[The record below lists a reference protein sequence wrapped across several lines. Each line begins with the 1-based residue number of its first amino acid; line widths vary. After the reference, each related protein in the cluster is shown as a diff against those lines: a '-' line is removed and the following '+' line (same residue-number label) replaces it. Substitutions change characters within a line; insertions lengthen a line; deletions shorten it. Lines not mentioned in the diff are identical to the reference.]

1 LQDALEQ
8 HRQLGCRLVAVFF
21 GKLDHRVLHDVQR
34 GFVLAY
40 GVDGLLEGPAFDVF
54 EEVG

>member
-1 LQDALEQ
+1 LFADALEQ

-21 GKLDHRVLHDVQR
+21 GKLDHRVLDDVQR
-34 GFVLAY
+34 GFVLAC
-40 GVDGLLEGPAFDVF
+40 VDGLLEGPAFDVF